1 MEIHNEQTP
10 KEPIFVGIG
19 RAIDSVPQWHADT
32 FMKFYDKLH
41 SGTLSP
47 EEQTIAEKT
56 RNVIEKRAKA
66 LGWVATGVETTA
78 VVLTAVLGYRRFRSE
93 YVRSGKGFGE
103 QLKTLFQSK
112 KQAQVPSAE
121 VPIPPVAEVRT
132 GPRALYHPGTV
143 VPIEKF
149 PVVLLKDNEELFARI
164 LAMNG
169 QTPEQAESLFFSALA
184 YFPEWVRT
192 ERKPLIQRLE
202 VLTPVLTSLTSD
214 TALRKEFA
222 ASLPFREDLQDPGRS
237 HFRKALR
244 ILIDGFGDH
253 GGDKPSFNFWAGL
266 WVPQLGTIAGFSDTD
281 ARVTELMHKIPLA
294 FKKFSGT
301 FKS

>member
-1 MEIHNEQTP
+1 MNSHPELTP
-10 KEPIFVGIG
+10 TKKIFYGIG
-19 RAIDSVPQWHADT
+19 RAVESVPRWHADK

-41 SGTLSP
+41 SGNLSP
-47 EEQTIAEKT
+47 EEQKIAEKT
-56 RNVIEKRAKA
+56 RIAVEKRAKA
-66 LGWVATGVETTA
+66 LGWVATGIETTA
-78 VVLTAVLGYRRFRSE
+78 IVLTAVLGYRRFKSE

-149 PVVLLKDNEELFARI
+149 PVVLLKDNEDLFARI

-184 YFPEWVRT
+184 YFPEWVQK

-202 VLTPVLTSLTSD
+202 VLTPVLTSLKSD

-222 ASLPFREDLQDPGRS
+222 ASLPFREDVPDPGRS
-237 HFRKALR
+237 HFKKALR

-253 GGDKPSFNFWAGL
+253 GGDKPIFNFWAGL
-266 WVPQLGTIAGFSDTD
+266 WVPQLGTIAGFNNTD

-294 FKKFSGT
+294 FKKFGGT